1 MFAKSSK
8 GSAEDQ
14 EKVKGQEMAKGR
26 GMAKGRVREREKV
39 KDQARC
45 HPVGSQPLHFRIYR
59 KHTSCSRHEQT
70 LNIESDSQQ
79 VGTQSGL
86 AMTAP
91 SSLAHR
97 QHHR

>member
-26 GMAKGRVREREKV
+26 EMAKGQVREKV